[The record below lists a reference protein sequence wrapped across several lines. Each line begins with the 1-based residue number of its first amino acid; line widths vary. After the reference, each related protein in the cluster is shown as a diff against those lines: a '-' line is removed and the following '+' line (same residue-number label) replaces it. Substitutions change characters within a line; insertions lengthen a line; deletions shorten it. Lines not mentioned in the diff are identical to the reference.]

1 MAGTEY
7 QRGSMDISE
16 HREMWEIFISITKW
30 SSAGIILVLAL
41 MAIFL
46 T

>member
-1 MAGTEY
+1 MAETEY
-7 QRGSMDISE
+7 QRGSMDISQ
-16 HREMWEIFISITKW
+16 HRDVWETFISITKW

>member
-16 HREMWEIFISITKW
+16 HREMWETFISITKW